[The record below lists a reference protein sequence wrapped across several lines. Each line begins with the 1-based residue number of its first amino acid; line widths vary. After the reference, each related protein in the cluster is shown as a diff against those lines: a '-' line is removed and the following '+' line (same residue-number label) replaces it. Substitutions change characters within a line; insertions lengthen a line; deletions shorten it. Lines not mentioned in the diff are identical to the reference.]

1 MSREQWFSASIVVA
15 ILIES
20 AGLDGEMV
28 SVVLVRADEFDEAFQ
43 KALLR
48 GYEMEEVYTN
58 KYGQRVRWAFVRV
71 ETLDMLPEVLGDGV
85 EVHSRFS
92 RNAPDSSVPFDKE
105 FDPRGSSPDQSGV
118 PPT

>member
-1 MSREQWFSASIVVA
+1 MGREQWFSASLVVA
-15 ILIES
+15 ILTES
-20 AGLDGEMV
+20 EGLDGEMV
-28 SVVLVRADEFDEAFQ
+28 SVVLVRAEDFNEAFE

-48 GYEMEEVYTN
+48 GRELEEVYTN

-92 RNAPDSSVPFDKE
+92 HDARDSSALFDEE
-105 FDPRGSSPDQSGV
+105 FDPRGSHPDQSGV